1 MKIRI
6 NKRMMLTLAMILL
19 VLSGCARATGP
30 DGKVL
35 PEKIISL
42 TTPFKQMFETEGWFE
57 ALFVWPFAQLIN
69 FLTEHLN
76 VGIAI
81 IIVTVLS
88 RLLTLSLTVKS
99 TVASQKMQ
107 LIQPE
112 LNKIQAKYAGKTDEQ
127 SKMKQSQEM
136 MGLYQKHQI
145 NPFGTIFSSFAQ
157 LPVIMALWQAVQRAD
172 SVLTGSF
179 LGMKLDVQP
188 MGEITGNLVNGGYAY
203 LILIVLMG
211 IAQFASMKLPQY
223 LAKKRMTEHDKKAA
237 ANSNQMAMTTNVMFV
252 MIMFMSLTMPTAMT
266 FYWLVSAALAA
277 LQTIYIQK
285 RYIENEK
292 TI

>member
-1 MKIRI
+1 MKLRI
-6 NKRMMLTLAMILL
+6 NKKAILTIAILLL
-19 VLSGCARATGP
+19 VLSGCARVTGP
-30 DGKVL
+30 DGKVIE
-35 PEKIISL
+35 EKIISL
-42 TTPFKQMFETEGWFE
+42 ATPFKAMFETEGWFE
-57 ALFVWPFAQLIN
+57 AIFVWPFAQLIN
-69 FLTEHLN
+69 FLAKYLN

-81 IIVTVLS
+81 IIVTTLS

-112 LNKIQAKYAGKTDEQ
+112 LNKIQEKYAGKTDEQ
-127 SKMKQSQEM
+127 SKTKQSQEM
-136 MGLYQKHQI
+136 MGLYNKHQI

-157 LPVIMALWQAVQRAD
+157 LPVIMAIWQAVQRAD
-172 SVLTGSF
+172 SVITGTF

-188 MGEITGNLVNGGYAY
+188 MGQITGNFVGGGYVY
-203 LILIVLMG
+203 LILLVLMG
-211 IAQFASMKLPQY
+211 VAQFASMKLPQY
-223 LAKKRMTEHDKKAA
+223 MAKKRMTDHDKK
-237 ANSNQMAMTTNVMFV
+237 NKSSNQMEMTTNFMFV
-252 MIMFMSLTMPTAMT
+252 LIMFMALTMPTAMT

-277 LQTIYIQK
+277 FQTIYIQK

>member
-6 NKRMMLTLAMILL
+6 NKRMLLTLAVVLL
-19 VLSGCARATGP
+19 VLSGCARVTGP

-42 TTPFKQMFETEGWFE
+42 TTPFKAMFETEGWFE
-57 ALFVWPFAQLIN
+57 AIFVWPFAQLIN
-69 FLTEHLN
+69 FLADKLN

-81 IIVTVLS
+81 IVVTVLS
-88 RLLTLSLTVKS
+88 RLATLALTVKS

-136 MGLYQKHQI
+136 MALYQKHQI
-145 NPFGTIFSSFAQ
+145 NPLGTIFTTFAQ

-172 SVLTGSF
+172 SVLYGNF
-179 LGMKLDVQP
+179 LGMQLDAKP
-188 MGEITGNLVNGGYAY
+188 LGEITGNFAGGGYAY
-203 LILIVLMG
+203 LILIILMG

-223 LAKKRMTEHDKKAA
+223 LAKKRLNDRDKKAA
-237 ANSNQMAMTTNVMFV
+237 ANNNQMGATTNVMFV
-252 MIMFMSLTMPTAMT
+252 MIMFMSITMPTAMT

-292 TI
+292 